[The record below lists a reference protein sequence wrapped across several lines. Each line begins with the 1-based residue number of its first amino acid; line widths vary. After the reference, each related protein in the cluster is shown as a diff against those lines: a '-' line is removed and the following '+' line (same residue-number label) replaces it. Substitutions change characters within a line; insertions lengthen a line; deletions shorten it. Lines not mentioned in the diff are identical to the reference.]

1 MMGRRR
7 KKIAIRW
14 VKEARPNIVSR
25 AFRMLF
31 VVGAIFILLL
41 GSSVRIEYN
50 PERAKAETK
59 TWMDHLKKVV
69 STVKTIKPLF

>member
-1 MMGRRR
+1 MSRKRR
-7 KKIAIRW
+7 KVNIHW
-14 VKEARPNIVSR
+14 VKEAKPNIFSR

-31 VVGAIFILLL
+31 MVGAILILLL

-59 TWMDHLKKVV
+59 TWMDHFKKAI
-69 STVKTIKPLF
+69 STVKVIKPLF